1 MCLHWLQAVTQKLVK
16 KRTMK
21 KIYFIPLLF
30 FVFMFQSCFEV
41 IEEVKMKDDGSGHF
55 NFVINFSQSKSK
67 INSVLKMQKING
79 HNIPSKEEI
88 KNEASKLEAL
98 AQNSTGISNVKTN
111 IDLTNYIFTI
121 DLDFQKISNLNA
133 VFLKLKNNKKI
144 DPSIATDYFTF
155 NDKKF
160 VRSQKVPIKSLY
172 DKLEK
177 GDKEVFQ
184 TAKYTSV
191 YKFDSTIKSFSN
203 KNATASKSN
212 KAIMLNGSVINV
224 INGNEK
230 IENTITLN

>member
-1 MCLHWLQAVTQKLVK
+1 
-16 KRTMK
+16 MK
-21 KIYFIPLLF
+21 KIYFIPLLC
-30 FVFMFQSCFEV
+30 FVFLFQSCFEV

-79 HNIPSKEEI
+79 HKIPTQEEI

-98 AQNSTGISNVKTN
+98 AQNTSGISNVKTT

-121 DLDFQKISNLNA
+121 DLDFQKISNLNV
-133 VFLKLKNNKKI
+133 VFLKLKNSKKI
-144 DPSIATDYFTF
+144 EPIISSDYFSF

-160 VRSQKVPIKSLY
+160 VRSQKIPIKALY

-177 GDKEVFQ
+177 SDKEVFQ
-184 TAKYTSV
+184 TATYTSV

-203 KNATASKSN
+203 KNATTSKSN
-212 KAIMLNGSVINV
+212 KAIKLNGSVINV

>member
-1 MCLHWLQAVTQKLVK
+1 
-16 KRTMK
+16 MK

-41 IEEVKMKDDGSGHF
+41 IEEVKMKGDGSGHF

-79 HNIPSKEEI
+79 HKIPSKEEI
-88 KNEASKLEAL
+88 KNEASKLESL
-98 AQNSTGISNVKTN
+98 AQNTTGISNVKTN

-121 DLDFQKISNLNA
+121 DLDFQKVSNLNA
-133 VFLKLKNNKKI
+133 VFLKLKSNKKI
-144 DPSIATDYFTF
+144 DPTIATDYFTF
-155 NDKKF
+155 NEKKF
-160 VRSQKVPIKSLY
+160 VRSQKVPIKALY

-203 KNATASKSN
+203 KNAIASKSK
-212 KAIMLNGSVINV
+212 KAIMLNGSVINL
-224 INGNEK
+224 IFGSEK

>member
-1 MCLHWLQAVTQKLVK
+1 
-16 KRTMK
+16 
-21 KIYFIPLLF
+21 
-30 FVFMFQSCFEV
+30 MFQSCFEV

-55 NFVINFSQSKSK
+55 NFVINFSQSKTK

-79 HNIPSKEEI
+79 HPVPSKEEI
-88 KNEASKLEAL
+88 KNEASKLESL
-98 AQNSTGISNVKTN
+98 AQHTVGISNVKTN
-111 IDLTNYIFTI
+111 IDLTNYIFAI
-121 DLDFQKISNLNA
+121 DLDFQKISSLNT
-133 VFLKLKNNKKI
+133 VFLKLKQSKKM
-144 DPSIATDYFTF
+144 DPAIAADYFSF
-155 NDKKF
+155 DDKKF
-160 VRSQKVPIKSLY
+160 VRSQKMPLKTLY

-203 KNATASKSN
+203 KNAIASKSK

-224 INGNEK
+224 INGHEK